1 MMINVKRHSKSIMLI
16 LAAIILALAYPVSS
30 ALLGNR
36 FWQHLLFMIF
46 LTAALTGSYNILAG
60 FAGQLSL
67 GHSIFFGIGAYT
79 STLLL
84 LNHHIS
90 PWIGMIIASILA
102 TAAAVIIGYPCFRLR
117 GPFFSLATLAVGQ
130 MALTGAIEWRGL
142 TNGANGL
149 NVIASYGIGNLMFSS
164 KITYMLIAFGVML
177 IVILINRKIGESKM
191 GYYLIAL
198 RENEDAAEALGI
210 NTVRMKV
217 TALIIS
223 GVLTAVMGV
232 IYAQYVWYIEPSS
245 VFSESLSLQWVIMA
259 VVGGIGTVWGPILGA
274 FLLVP
279 LNEFIRIILG
289 AGIQGLHLVIYA
301 VLLILV
307 VILMPRGIIAFVE
320 RFTLRSKGEDG

>member
-1 MMINVKRHSKSIMLI
+1 MTNLKGFGKSGRVIRT
-16 LAAIILALAYPVSS
+16 AIILLLAYPLIS
-30 ALLGNR
+30 AFLGNHY
-36 FWQHLLFMIF
+36 WQHLLFMLF
-46 LTAALTGSYNILAG
+46 LTAALAGSYNILAG

-84 LNHHIS
+84 LNYQIS
-90 PWIGMIIASILA
+90 PWIGMIAASLL
-102 TAAAVIIGYPCFRLR
+102 AAAAAIIIGYPCFRLR

-130 MALTGAIEWRGL
+130 MVLTGAVEWQGL

-149 NVIASYGIGNLMFSS
+149 NVSAPYGIGNLMFSS
-164 KITYMLIAFGVML
+164 KIVYMLIALVLML
-177 IVILINRKIGESKM
+177 VVVLINKRIGESRM

-198 RENEDAAEALGI
+198 REDEDAAEALGI

-217 TALIIS
+217 LALIIS
-223 GVLTAVMGV
+223 GVLTAVLGV
-232 IYAQYVWYIEPSS
+232 IYAQYIWYIEPSS

-279 LNEFIRIILG
+279 LNEFIRIIFG

-307 VILMPRGIIAFVE
+307 VILIPGGIIAFVE
-320 RFTLRSKGEDG
+320 KFTSGRKR